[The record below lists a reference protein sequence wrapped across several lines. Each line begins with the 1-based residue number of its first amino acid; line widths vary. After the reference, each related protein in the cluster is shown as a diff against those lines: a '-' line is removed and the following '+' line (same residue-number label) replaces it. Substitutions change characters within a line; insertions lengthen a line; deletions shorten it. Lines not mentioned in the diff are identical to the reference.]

1 MARELPRILSPNLG
15 CPFIL
20 SNDELN
26 SKGFD
31 LVIAVGADSP
41 PGHLSLIAHPSFP
54 GEGTEFPLEL
64 KDPKELT
71 EETLPPEFKSID
83 ETRFLIST
91 TLRFSIFAGQARF
104 FVYRA
109 KPTLPVGQEMFRKIG
124 QNLRA
129 ALYDLSLIG
138 EGGKTGTVSH
148 SLCLRPHRDG
158 LRFIHLTDLHVA
170 LRNDLYADPLGENIV
185 FPAGPKTSQEPPQ
198 PPGPSGDG
206 FNNFNENLRR
216 FIRYANE
223 LADQGKIDFVL
234 ALGDLVDFLHHGFY
248 EREDYGNNNFQLF
261 RNLILGAGNEVHRPQ
276 PNPGLKVPVFTS
288 TGNHDWR
295 FFPYDIAVH
304 HSVFGVK
311 KEIAEEFG
319 LFWANEQEEI
329 TQKVEAVYASLLREG
344 SPISNRTWLGKLINS
359 GLQRLQKWQVQL
371 LTPLSVSALTGIL
384 PGIPW
389 IGKSLH
395 RFLGSY
401 DPLLLSVLTLLVVPV
416 AMGVLTGF
424 IKGYVRSRIVDLL
437 AIEAGWQALKDY
449 FLTINPFFNYGF
461 RVGPNYFLILDTGH
475 DCLRAQYLWDDG
487 DKKLSPLSIGDNTI
501 GQSPDS
507 MAFYDINEY
516 YPYSQITWIDR
527 LMQRIT
533 REARKENQPVR
544 VFIGLHAPP
553 ANLSKK
559 KKKEAEKEAQGKPE
573 GCLLEEKRFN
583 IRFGTINHFLSHF
596 FHLCL
601 GRIEQNPTSQRYL
614 PVDMVLAGHAHW
626 KLEFRLAWDEKK
638 KGPLVYF
645 GNFTGEPASFGE
657 DHEKLRPFLFQTPA
671 CGPREDFSPAPP
683 YFRRVEID
691 GQGKIL
697 SAGVMRLDAHGKA
710 QAGDFPKD

>member
-1 MARELPRILSPNLG
+1 MATDLPRILSPNLG

-20 SNDELN
+20 SREELQ

-31 LVIAVGADSP
+31 LVIAVGADSL

-54 GEGTEFPLEL
+54 GEGKEFTLEL

-71 EETLPPEFKSID
+71 EETLPPEFKSIE

-91 TLRFSIFAGQARF
+91 TLHFSIFAGQARF

-109 KPTLPVGQEMFRKIG
+109 KPTLPVGSEMFRKIG

-138 EGGKTGTVSH
+138 EGRKKGTVSH

-170 LRNDLYADPLGENIV
+170 LRNDLYADHLGENIP
-185 FPAGPKTSQEPPQ
+185 FPACPKTSQEPPQ
-198 PPGPSGDG
+198 TPGPSDNG

-223 LADQGKIDFVL
+223 LADQGEMDFVL
-234 ALGDLVDFLHHGFY
+234 VLGDLVDFLRHGFY
-248 EREDYGNNNFQLF
+248 EREDYANNNFQLF

-311 KEIAEEFG
+311 KEIAEQFG

-371 LTPLSVSALTGIL
+371 LTPLSVSALTGML
-384 PGIPW
+384 PSIPL
-389 IGKSLH
+389 IGKYLH

-401 DPLLLSVLTLLVVPV
+401 DPLLLSVITLLVVPV

-424 IKGYVRSRIVDLL
+424 IKGYVRSRIMDLL
-437 AIEAGWQALKDY
+437 AIEAGWRALKDY
-449 FLTINPFFNYGF
+449 FLTINPFFNYAF
-461 RVGPNYFLILDTGH
+461 RVGSNYFLVLDTGH
-475 DCLRAQYLWDDG
+475 DCIRAQYLWDDG
-487 DKKLSPLSIGDNTI
+487 DKKLGPISIRDNTI

-516 YPYSQITWIDR
+516 YPYSQIGWIER
-527 LMQRIT
+527 VLALIQEETQKKEPPSRIF
-533 REARKENQPVR
+533 V
-544 VFIGLHAPP
+544 GLHAPP
-553 ANLSKK
+553 ANLSRKQARK
-559 KKKEAEKEAQGKPE
+559 AQEQAGDRREGMSLPE
-573 GCLLEEKRFN
+573 GEYD
-583 IRFGTINHFLSHF
+583 IRFGTINHYLSHF
-596 FHLCL
+596 YHLCL
-601 GRIEQNPTSQRYL
+601 GRTEEGPEEKRYP

-638 KGPLVYF
+638 KGPVVYF
-645 GNFTGEPASFGE
+645 GDFTANPDFFTQ
-657 DHEKLRPFLFQTPA
+657 DFEKFRPFLFQSPA
-671 CGPREDFSPAPP
+671 CGPREDYSPDPP
-683 YFRRVEID
+683 YFRYLEVD
-691 GQGKIL
+691 GQGRVARAEVQKL
-697 SAGVMRLDAHGKA
+697 KEDGSSETAK
-710 QAGDFPKD
+710 FPQF